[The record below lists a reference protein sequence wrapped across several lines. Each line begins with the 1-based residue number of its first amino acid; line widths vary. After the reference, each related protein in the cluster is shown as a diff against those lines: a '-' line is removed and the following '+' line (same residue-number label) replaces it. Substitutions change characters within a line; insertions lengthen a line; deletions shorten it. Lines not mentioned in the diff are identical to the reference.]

1 MDMQLKRDII
11 RREREKRAWSQ
22 EHLAKV
28 AGLGLRTV
36 QRIESN
42 ALASYESATAI
53 AAVLEVPVSEL
64 AEGVVARKL
73 GFLGGSRLIKLAS
86 AFAASIVVA
95 LGVLFAQNVFAD
107 NVMLNVDL
115 TLNDREQQ
123 AMLLTAE
130 GKGAEIL
137 VEGLFKMVIV
147 PTIQADGSVYLS
159 SQVYEASGT
168 EYVLV
173 SEPEL
178 ATANDKAAEF
188 RVSTERGNTFKVV
201 ITPQT

>member
-1 MDMQLKRDII
+1 MEMQIKHDII

-42 ALASYESATAI
+42 GLASYEFATAI

-64 AEGVVARKL
+64 AEGPVTRKL
-73 GFLGGSRLIKLAS
+73 GFLGGSQLIKMAS
-86 AFAASIVVA
+86 AFAASVVVA
-95 LGVLFAQNVFAD
+95 LGVLFAQNIFAD

-130 GKGAEIL
+130 GKGAETL
-137 VEGLFKMVIV
+137 VEGLFKMGIV

-159 SQVYEASGT
+159 AQVYEATGAK
-168 EYVLV
+168 YVLV
-173 SEPEL
+173 SEPDL
-178 ATANDKAAEF
+178 ATANEKAAEF
-188 RVSTERGNTFKVV
+188 RVSTDRGNTLKVV